1 MSSSPTSLSS
11 SEPAAEAA
19 AQPPLY
25 SALGDVTCIVDVYLG
40 TGRITVRDCLKLQH
54 YSVIRL
60 EQSSGTDLDVRVQG
74 VTVAVGEAVVIEES
88 MAVRLTAIAS
98 PSGTGTRG
106 L

>member
-11 SEPAAEAA
+11 SKPADEAA
-19 AQPPLY
+19 ARQPLY
-25 SALGDVTCIVDVYLG
+25 GSMGDVSCIVDVYLG
-40 TGRITVRDCLKLQH
+40 TGHITVRECLKLQN

-60 EQSSGTDLDVRVQG
+60 EQSSGADLDVRVQG
-74 VTVAVGEAVVIEES
+74 VAVATGEAVVIEES

-98 PSGTGTRG
+98 PSGPGTRP